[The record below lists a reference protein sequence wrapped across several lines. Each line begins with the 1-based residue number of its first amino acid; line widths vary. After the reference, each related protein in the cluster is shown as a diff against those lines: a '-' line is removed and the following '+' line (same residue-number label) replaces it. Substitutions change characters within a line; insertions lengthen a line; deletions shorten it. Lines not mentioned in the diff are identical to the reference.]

1 MDELFNSVCFFGVL
15 NPPIVVRTNV
25 RLQPWQKMLD
35 WNHRD
40 DLLNTIDRAEHRR
53 ELLFDVAEY
62 LLVDSAE
69 DMGQLGQ
76 FCVPDKN
83 WIGPP
88 IANVATIIIRLLPS
102 KAV

>member
-1 MDELFNSVCFFGVL
+1 
-15 NPPIVVRTNV
+15 
-25 RLQPWQKMLD
+25 MLD

-83 WIGPP
+83 
-88 IANVATIIIRLLPS
+88 
-102 KAV
+102 